1 MCSNGARRSEFGG
14 ARASVAPMP
23 ESEGGV
29 LVRGRDR
36 RVGTHAMGAPQ
47 PRAPRKRGS
56 PTVPMFKVF
65 VGNLDPRTTVES
77 LKPYFEPFGD
87 AVDEIIVAMDEEGK
101 SRGFAIVL
109 FRDPQRGQLAI
120 ETLTGKKISGRDI
133 QINEAVKK
141 SKRPKPEGP
150 GGPRGPRGPRN
161 SPLGPR
167 AFQRPGAGGPGGP
180 GRGGP
185 RPGGF
190 RASGRPGQG
199 PRFGSAPGAGGPGGP
214 GGPGGIR
221 NPRRMPGAMPP
232 PGGAGGLP
240 PASRPLGGGT
250 RPPIGPGSRPLGS
263 GGPRPGGAGPSSRP
277 LGAPARPLDGAP
289 RPASG
294 GASRPPVTP
303 PPASPGAGGA
313 STPATPPAGDGPP
326 KARAIKKKPEDQ

>member
-1 MCSNGARRSEFGG
+1 
-14 ARASVAPMP
+14 
-23 ESEGGV
+23 
-29 LVRGRDR
+29 
-36 RVGTHAMGAPQ
+36 
-47 PRAPRKRGS
+47 
-56 PTVPMFKVF
+56 MFKVF

-101 SRGFAIVL
+101 SRGFAIIL

-120 ETLTGKKISGRDI
+120 ETLTGKKINGRDI

-141 SKRPKPEGP
+141 SKRPKADGP
-150 GGPRGPRGPRN
+150 GGPRGPRAPRN

-167 AFQRPGAGGPGGP
+167 AFQRPGPGGPGGP

-199 PRFGSAPGAGGPGGP
+199 PRFGGAPGAGGPGGP

-232 PGGAGGLP
+232 PGGAGGVLVLRAGSLRGASVRREALKMRGVELEA
-240 PASRPLGGGT
+240 ASRKSVCLPSLSVPTPLLALGG
-250 RPPIGPGSRPLGS
+250 PWY
-263 GGPRPGGAGPSSRP
+263 
-277 LGAPARPLDGAP
+277 
-289 RPASG
+289 
-294 GASRPPVTP
+294 
-303 PPASPGAGGA
+303 
-313 STPATPPAGDGPP
+313 
-326 KARAIKKKPEDQ
+326 